1 VDALTY
7 GRGGGAA
14 RKNDLAEIP
23 TDLDE
28 YFFKL
33 AGADAALDPGLRPP

>member
-7 GRGGGAA
+7 GRGGCVA
-14 RKNDLAEIP
+14 RKNDLAEMP
-23 TDLDE
+23 TNLDE

-33 AGADAALDPGLRPP
+33 PAPMLPENPV

>member
-7 GRGGGAA
+7 GRGGSAA

-33 AGADAALDPGLRPP
+33 AGAELPMLP